1 MEITKNNLADVLMKE
16 LKSLRTTQDSP
27 TLWDAFVSLVGDQ
40 VPVHILIL
48 KADMMILRYVAEGR
62 AVRAIHQM
70 TGIPS
75 KAVRKIAFT
84 WGMTPVKEDLDFN
97 ALLVYNSGMTVEMFE
112 FKMNEV
118 LPLPLNSSVYKR
130 LIGNIERYLDLQQ
143 ILEDE
148 DGDDKND

>member
-1 MEITKNNLADVLMKE
+1 MEITKNNLSEILMKE
-16 LKSLRTTQDSP
+16 LKSLRTTEDAP

-40 VPVHILIL
+40 VPVHVLIL
-48 KADMMILRYVAEGR
+48 KADMRILQHIAEGR

-84 WGMTPVKEDLDFN
+84 WGMEPVDEDLDFN

-112 FKMNEV
+112 FKMNEL
-118 LPLPLNSSVYKR
+118 LPLPLNSSIYKR
-130 LIGNIERYLDLQQ
+130 LIENIERYLDLQLV
-143 ILEDE
+143 LEEE
-148 DGDDKND
+148 DSV